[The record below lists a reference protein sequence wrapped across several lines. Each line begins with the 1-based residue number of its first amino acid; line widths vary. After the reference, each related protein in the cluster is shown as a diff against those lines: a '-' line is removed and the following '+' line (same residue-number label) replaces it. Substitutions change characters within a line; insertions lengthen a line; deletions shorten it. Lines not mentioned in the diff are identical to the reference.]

1 MHHGPSPSLAATLR
15 ALRGETDLQII
26 ASALHD
32 PRFARILA
40 LAPNVDSVV
49 GALGALA
56 GGLPDVIPAAGRD
69 SPALSAAVASLI
81 GTDTGECILLR
92 WAEVAPA
99 GWGAPHA
106 TALTNAVHDDRCTP
120 WVAAALIGPCDA
132 SAALLHASW
141 DIVCAVR
148 RWGQTTPDDPTAW
161 MNALTP
167 AERDRLMSAI
177 CAVRSDAI
185 RCLPWLPEASA
196 ADIVDRIGSEHLS
209 LALATY
215 IAASPV
221 ARARH
226 TDVLTA
232 LIQRIRPYDL
242 AALTRLAAASHMEGA
257 WDAVVRLLRANPWSA
272 VNVVVAAP
280 WDNLRADVQETI
292 LSAAA
297 PNDVCAAIAFARGD
311 HTDAPAHGT
320 ILDPSKI
327 ASETVRAFFAA
338 ITPTVWDALPKEKQR
353 VWLSRLSDTNAHL
366 AVRSLG
372 HDPAFLAHTRLN
384 DDVIAAVRRSTRD
397 DNDLRHTLLPVAV
410 RDLPIAAL
418 PVVVAALPPP
428 SDPVAFIQIAGGSPT
443 MPPALRAWITAH
455 PTPQAMAAASTV
467 LRAAARLATD
477 PVADRC
483 AALAAAL
490 AGWSREETGALLA
503 ALPDDAHA
511 ALRPDSNA
519 LACALAR
526 PDRRDAFR
534 QALDA
539 LAALPPSAALPSLHA
554 LDALTQATESFSQR
568 QAGASLAQAL
578 RNHGDGFLALV
589 DALADTPRKETFPRP
604 RSATCVAVVRTIA
617 AADPLAAYRLAHAL
631 QSRSPTAMLDVL
643 AAAPLD
649 KMLHLWRVLPKALQQ
664 SALGDR
670 HALTSA
676 AAAPGG
682 ADALMQT
689 LRAWEEDN
697 DPLPLLAL
705 RMLIDDNPDRR
716 ARGVALLAQ
725 QPDLAVSLLPLLHHD
740 LRMLLERDS
749 HIAVAGAD
757 LPPSRPSAS
766 AQRRRR

>member
-1 MHHGPSPSLAATLR
+1 MRFPSPALAATLR

-226 TDVLTA
+226 TDVLAA

-242 AALTRLAAASHMEGA
+242 AALTRLAAASQMEGA
-257 WDAVVRLLRANPWSA
+257 WDAVVRLLRANTWSA
-272 VNVVVAAP
+272 DNVVVAAP

-292 LSAAA
+292 LSATA
-297 PNDVCAAIAFARGD
+297 PNDVCAAIAYARGMRSD
-311 HTDAPAHGT
+311 PPAITPKTAP
-320 ILDPSKI
+320 
-327 ASETVRAFFAA
+327 AFFAA
-338 ITPTVWDALPKEKQR
+338 VTRESWNALMEEER
-353 VWLSRLSDTNAHL
+353 RMWLSHLNSCENL

-372 HDPAFLAHTRLN
+372 PTPSFLARAFFN
-384 DDVIAAVRRSTRD
+384 DALIAAVRRHLHD
-397 DNDLRHTLLPVAV
+397 DAAIRRTLLPIAV
-410 RDLPIAAL
+410 RDLPPDAVPAI
-418 PVVVAALPPP
+418 VAALPAPP
-428 SDPVAFIQIAGGSPT
+428 DPVAFVHIAGGARE
-443 MPPALRAWITAH
+443 MPLPLRDWITAH
-455 PTPQAMAAASTV
+455 PTPQARGAAITF
-467 LRAAARLATD
+467 LHAAVNRGA
-477 PVADRC
+477 PIEHC
-483 AALAAAL
+483 NALAHAL
-490 AGWSREETGALLA
+490 AGWSWVETHALLD
-503 ALPDDAHA
+503 ALPDDGCD
-511 ALRPDSNA
+511 ALRPNPDVLAQRLTLFDRRTDFLQTLDAIAALSPSVAIPAYHALHVLATMQRVGDLRYAGEGLAQALRTYGDRFLAIVDALDVACQTETLPTRDNETRDGIRA
-519 LACALAR
+519 LASADPLVAHRLAHALR
-526 PDRRDAFR
+526 EPDPAA
-534 QALDA
+534 ALDA
-539 LAALPPSAALPSLHA
+539 LAAAGTQDVRRLWRFMSDALQRTILGGV
-554 LDALTQATESFSQR
+554 DALTSAVAAPER
-568 QAGASLAQAL
+568 VDDLAQAL
-578 RNHGDGFLALV
+578 RA
-589 DALADTPRKETFPRP
+589 
-604 RSATCVAVVRTIA
+604 
-617 AADPLAAYRLAHAL
+617 
-631 QSRSPTAMLDVL
+631 
-643 AAAPLD
+643 
-649 KMLHLWRVLPKALQQ
+649 W
-664 SALGDR
+664 
-670 HALTSA
+670 
-676 AAAPGG
+676 G
-682 ADALMQT
+682 AD
-689 LRAWEEDN
+689 

-705 RMLIDDNPDRR
+705 RMLIDADEARR
-716 ARGVALLAQ
+716 ARGAAILAQ
-725 QPDLAVSLLPLLHHD
+725 HPDVAVSLLPLLRED
-740 LRMLLERDS
+740 LRTTLMS
-749 HIAVAGAD
+749 NPIIAFACAD
-757 LPPSRPSAS
+757 LPLDRRGASAS
-766 AQRRRR
+766 AWRRRR

>member
-1 MHHGPSPSLAATLR
+1 MRFPSPALAATLR

-226 TDVLTA
+226 TDVLAA

-257 WDAVVRLLRANPWSA
+257 WDAVVRLLRAHPWSA

-297 PNDVCAAIAFARGD
+297 PNDVCAAIAFARSGGD
-311 HTDAPAHGT
+311 QPPVIDTKTACAFLAAVTPA
-320 ILDPSKI
+320 
-327 ASETVRAFFAA
+327 
-338 ITPTVWDALPKEKQR
+338 VWSTLPKEKQR

-554 LDALTQATESFSQR
+554 LDALAQAPNLAFRR
-568 QAGASLAQAL
+568 QAGACLAQAL
-578 RNHGDGFLALV
+578 RDHGHCFLALV

-643 AAAPLD
+643 AAASDTLTRIW
-649 KMLHLWRVLPKALQQ
+649 HLLPDALRQ
-664 SALGDR
+664 SVPGDR
-670 HALTSA
+670 YALASA

-697 DPLPLLAL
+697 NPLPLLAL

-716 ARGVALLAQ
+716 AQGVAVLAQ